1 MLNDSDSLHHLI
13 MFIKDIDSTYTA
25 ATHFNPNP
33 YILIVI
39 WFIENLF
46 VCTNK
51 S

>member
-1 MLNDSDSLHHLI
+1 MYLRSLGKARRI